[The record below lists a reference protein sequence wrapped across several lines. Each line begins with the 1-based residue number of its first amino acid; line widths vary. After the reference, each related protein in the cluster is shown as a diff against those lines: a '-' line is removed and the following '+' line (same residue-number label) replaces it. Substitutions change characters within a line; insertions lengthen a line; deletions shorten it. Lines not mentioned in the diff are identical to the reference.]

1 MLTMASVGSLEK
13 ILTDKNIL
21 WNVKK
26 EFNLSSSSWKT
37 ILQKEIPT
45 FQDSNDNHDIALLR
59 EFHDVY
65 YLTKEVS
72 ISPTTSSVEGFS
84 KDKQPLPDIGS
95 TRSASSQVTNIFNKV
110 NERSHL
116 TRLLVLATIHS

>member
-1 MLTMASVGSLEK
+1 MNVNNVNSLSTQK
-13 ILTDKNIL
+13 ILIDKSIL
-21 WNVKK
+21 WNVKDGK
-26 EFNLSSSSWKT
+26 LNLSSSSWKA
-37 ILQKEIPT
+37 ILQKEILT

-84 KDKQPLPDIGS
+84 KDKQPLPDIGLYQI
-95 TRSASSQVTNIFNKV
+95 RVFSS
-110 NERSHL
+110 H
-116 TRLLVLATIHS
+116 